1 MTLQSKVIGTG
12 TYYMNYTELAS
23 KETAAKTAQGL
34 KARNFNPVILET
46 GADALGYIKRTIPPG
61 ASVMNGSSTTLEQIG
76 FVDYLKSGEH
86 SWNNLH
92 AAIVAEKDGA
102 KQAELRKH
110 SVASDYYLGSVHALT
125 ESGEMVIASNTGSQ
139 QPHLVFTSPN
149 LILVVSTKKI
159 VPLLEA
165 AIDRLEKH
173 VIPPEDAHMMEKY
186 GVGTKRNK
194 TVILHGENPMMKRS
208 VTVVLVNEDLGF

>member
-34 KARNFNPVILET
+34 KDRNFNPVILET
-46 GADALGYIKRTIPPG
+46 GADALEYIKRTIPPG